1 MNNTQ
6 VQQFSFFSQHA
17 YRYKLYLDDLP
28 SATMTKDP
36 NTGELVPDFMD
47 GIPVG
52 EYDRE
57 TGKLKI
63 YNHLSIEVKVHL
75 TTTEPIE
82 KRIVGFEVYPMSRDY
97 NDNHV
102 KRCDHKAEYSP

>member
-36 NTGELVPDFMD
+36 TTGELMPDFMD

-52 EYDRE
+52 EYD
-57 TGKLKI
+57 
-63 YNHLSIEVKVHL
+63 
-75 TTTEPIE
+75 
-82 KRIVGFEVYPMSRDY
+82 
-97 NDNHV
+97 
-102 KRCDHKAEYSP
+102 